1 MCVRRRVK
9 ALAGEIAMRAKL
21 IVCLVACWGLSV
33 ILTGCWNSRELNDL
47 AIVSGIGIDKVPDS
61 DKYRVSFQVVV
72 PSASNTSQGA
82 GSGQAS
88 ITIYSSTDSTLYG
101 ALRRTSKRATRKL
114 FFAHTQ
120 LLVLGE
126 SLAQSGINEVFDIFE
141 RSHELR
147 LNAAVLISRDT
158 DAASILEILMAQES
172 VPSIGLVKKSDNT
185 SKVWGENQKMRVF
198 DVINGITGNGGFTI
212 SGVRII
218 GSVDEGMKKTNLD
231 QSDVQTAII
240 MSGQAVFKKGK
251 LEGWIEGV
259 DARGAGWILNK
270 LVETNLN
277 IDTKDMKDA
286 VAVNVLY
293 SKTKVQIE
301 IVNGLP
307 VFHVLITEEGNIYET
322 KTFVDLSKNEE
333 IRNLEMSMEKQT
345 KDEIQQAVQTAQRMK
360 NDYLN
365 FGNELK
371 RVSPAVWATVEKD
384 WEQLFAQ
391 GTLDLKIKA
400 FIRGTGMRLAP
411 FTSP

>member
-1 MCVRRRVK
+1 M
-9 ALAGEIAMRAKL
+9 AGEIAMRAKL